1 MRKNMRKIFID
12 ETKASKCG
20 GYCLASNYAVDEKD
34 AAYVSLEDII
44 DILQSDANTTA
55 GDLMLQEMNPSPEN
69 EFDRRYAIGRWDKLN
84 ELISL
89 FKNN

>member
-1 MRKNMRKIFID
+1 MRKIFID
-12 ETKASKCG
+12 ETKASRCS
-20 GYCLASNYAVDEKD
+20 GYALATNYAVEEKD

-44 DILQSDANTTA
+44 NTLQNEANTIA
-55 GDLMLQEMNPSPEN
+55 GDLMSQEMNNSPEN

-84 ELISL
+84 ELIYL